1 MGIKLF
7 GHLVG
12 TYQGG
17 ADWIQ
22 ISKELGLIHVFDRL
36 SLLRGEENQTEILNL
51 INSQTV
57 YLLIRVMLKKGS
69 IFRHVTVSKLN

>member
-12 TYQGG
+12 TYRGG
-17 ADWIQ
+17 ADWIP

-36 SLLRGEENQTEILNL
+36 SLLRGEENRTEI
-51 INSQTV
+51 
-57 YLLIRVMLKKGS
+57 
-69 IFRHVTVSKLN
+69 

>member
-12 TYQGG
+12 TYRGG
-17 ADWIQ
+17 GWADWIQ

-51 INSQTV
+51 INS
-57 YLLIRVMLKKGS
+57 
-69 IFRHVTVSKLN
+69 

>member
-12 TYQGG
+12 TYQGGG

-36 SLLRGEENQTEILNL
+36 SLLRGEENRTEILNL
-51 INSQTV
+51 INS
-57 YLLIRVMLKKGS
+57 
-69 IFRHVTVSKLN
+69 